1 MDMRQEP
8 SARTPFT
15 ASGHETDARR
25 LRRSPGLEG
34 GPGCHGPFRHGAVSL
49 SAGRPVHGQSHGD
62 DLPAALRRRFT
73 GQLLPS
79 GDLGYDDIRT
89 VWNGVH
95 DRRPALITRCLS
107 AADVSAAV
115 RYADT
120 AGLPVTVRPT
130 PAP

>member
-1 MDMRQEP
+1 MRQEP

-15 ASGHETDARR
+15 ASGHERDARR

-95 DRRPALITRCLS
+95 DRHPALITRCLS

-130 PAP
+130 PPP